1 MAGKGKGGFGMAHGG
16 SSKITSKLVDS
27 PMGKQMAPK
36 AGGKMS
42 GRKK

>member
-1 MAGKGKGGFGMAHGG
+1 MAKGKGGFGQQHGG
-16 SSKITSKLVDS
+16 ASKITSKLVDS

-36 AGGKMS
+36 AGKMGG